1 MDEQDVVLER
11 LKLLNEY
18 VNDLLE
24 LQDVDLQT
32 YTENKLIHRTVERTL
47 HLAVE
52 ACLDI
57 GQHIIAQEGF
67 RTPEDNKDVFVVLS
81 EEEIVPLGLL
91 PRLINMAKF
100 RNLIVHDY
108 ARIDNS
114 AVFGILKRHLGDFDA
129 FAQAIVRYLE
139 IRQEASDAVE

>member
-1 MDEQDVVLER
+1 M
-11 LKLLNEY
+11 
-18 VNDLLE
+18 
-24 LQDVDLQT
+24 
-32 YTENKLIHRTVERTL
+32 
-47 HLAVE
+47 
-52 ACLDI
+52 
-57 GQHIIAQEGF
+57 
-67 RTPEDNKDVFVVLS
+67 S
-81 EEEIVPLGLL
+81 EEEVVPLGLL
-91 PRLINMAKF
+91 PKLINMAKF

>member
-1 MDEQDVVLER
+1 MEPMGTSVSEQDVVLER

-57 GQHIIAQEGF
+57 GQHIIAQERF
-67 RTPEDNKDVFVVLS
+67 RTPEDNKDVADGYIGVCGVGLS
-81 EEEIVPLGLL
+81 C
-91 PRLINMAKF
+91 
-100 RNLIVHDY
+100 
-108 ARIDNS
+108 
-114 AVFGILKRHLGDFDA
+114 
-129 FAQAIVRYLE
+129 
-139 IRQEASDAVE
+139 

>member
-1 MDEQDVVLER
+1 MADGHDVIQER

-24 LQDVDLQT
+24 LQSVDYAT
-32 YTENKLIHRTVERTL
+32 YEENKLIHRTVERTL

-57 GQHIIAQEGF
+57 GHHIIAREGF

-81 EEEIVPLGLL
+81 EKGIIPPESLSD
-91 PRLINMAKF
+91 LINMAKF

-114 AVFGILKRHLGDFDA
+114 IVFGILKRHLNDFDT
-129 FAQAIVRYLE
+129 FAQAIVSYL
-139 IRQEASDAVE
+139 DN